1 MKGNL
6 RSDFP
11 FFKANSG
18 MAYLDNAATTQ
29 KPQCVIDSVVRFMT
43 EQNSNTGRSLYP
55 LSSDAAR
62 MLSDAR
68 AKIASFINADSDE
81 IILTGGSTE
90 ALNIVASSLCHS
102 RTRGNIVITG
112 LEHSSNCAPWMEHCR
127 RNGIELR
134 VAKTDPDGSL
144 DPRSVTDMI
153 DKETIAVS
161 VTGMSNVTGFMPEI
175 SAICRTARA
184 RGAFSVIDAAQLVV
198 HRKVDV
204 KEIGCDFLAFSG
216 HKLYG
221 PQGTGVLYAARNA
234 RTFLYPLML
243 GGGSVESDYR
253 PKESPEGYEAG
264 SRNIAGLVGLGTAI
278 DYLKQHEDAIK
289 QVEED
294 LSEYLFS
301 SLKKLSFVKPVNVL
315 PSPIVS
321 FSMDGLGA
329 YDIGTLLAQRGVY
342 IRTGACC
349 AYNLMRALK
358 VEGVCRASVSFCN
371 TGEEIDRLV
380 EGLVWINGRYGGR
393 G

>member
-1 MKGNL
+1 
-6 RSDFP
+6 
-11 FFKANSG
+11 
-18 MAYLDNAATTQ
+18 
-29 KPQCVIDSVVRFMT
+29 
-43 EQNSNTGRSLYP
+43 
-55 LSSDAAR
+55 
-62 MLSDAR
+62 
-68 AKIASFINADSDE
+68 
-81 IILTGGSTE
+81 
-90 ALNIVASSLCHS
+90 
-102 RTRGNIVITG
+102 
-112 LEHSSNCAPWMEHCR
+112 
-127 RNGIELR
+127 
-134 VAKTDPDGSL
+134 
-144 DPRSVTDMI
+144 
-153 DKETIAVS
+153 
-161 VTGMSNVTGFMPEI
+161 
-175 SAICRTARA
+175 
-184 RGAFSVIDAAQLVV
+184 
-198 HRKVDV
+198 
-204 KEIGCDFLAFSG
+204 
-216 HKLYG
+216 
-221 PQGTGVLYAARNA
+221 
-234 RTFLYPLML
+234 
-243 GGGSVESDYR
+243 VESDYR

-380 EGLVWINGRYGGR
+380 EGLVWIYGRYGGR